1 MPRIGRKP
9 VALLSLTT
17 AAVLTAGGCSAT
29 GGDADAAPPPT
40 TAPSAVSKVPRS
52 AAVGDCGP
60 DSDSTVTPGTL
71 TIATDSPAYEP
82 WFAGNDPANGKGF
95 EGAVAMAVYR
105 KLGYRSDQVR
115 FVQVPWA
122 DAIKPGTKSFD
133 FDINQVTIVD
143 ERRDAVDFS
152 SPYYAVAQ
160 SIVAMAGAPAASARN
175 LNDLTTYRLG
185 AAANSTSLA
194 AIAGTIR
201 PVTAPTAFAT
211 NDEAK
216 AALAAGTID
225 ALVVD
230 IPTGYQITKADLPN
244 SVLVGQFPRPNTVTE
259 FFGLVLEKNSPLT
272 RCTSAA
278 LDGLYTDGTLD
289 ELSQTWLIDSTR
301 VPILA

>member
-1 MPRIGRKP
+1 MGRKP

-17 AAVLTAGGCSAT
+17 AAVLTAGGCSAA
-29 GGDADAAPPPT
+29 GGDTAAAPPPT
-40 TAPSAVSKVPRS
+40 AAPRTTTTTLPPT

-60 DSDSTVTPGTL
+60 ASGSTVTPGTL

-82 WFAGNDPANGKGF
+82 WFVGNDPSNGKGF
-95 EGAVAMAVYR
+95 EGGVAKAVYQ
-105 KLGYRSDQVR
+105 KLGYRPDQVR
-115 FVQVPWA
+115 FVKVPWA
-122 DAIKPGTKSFD
+122 DAIKPGAKNFD

-143 ERRDAVDFS
+143 ERREAVDFS
-152 SPYYAVAQ
+152 APYYAVTQ
-160 SIVAMAGAPAASARN
+160 SIVALADTPAARSRN
-175 LNDLTTYRLG
+175 LNDLAPYRLG
-185 AAANSTSLA
+185 AAAGSTSLA
-194 AIAGTIR
+194 AIAATIR

-230 IPTGYQITKADLPN
+230 LPTGLQITKSDLPN

-259 FFGLVLEKNSPLT
+259 LFGLVLEKNSRLT
-272 RCTSAA
+272 SCTSAA
-278 LDGLYTDGTLD
+278 LDGLYADGTLD
-289 ELSQTWLIDSTR
+289 ELSQSWLIDSIG